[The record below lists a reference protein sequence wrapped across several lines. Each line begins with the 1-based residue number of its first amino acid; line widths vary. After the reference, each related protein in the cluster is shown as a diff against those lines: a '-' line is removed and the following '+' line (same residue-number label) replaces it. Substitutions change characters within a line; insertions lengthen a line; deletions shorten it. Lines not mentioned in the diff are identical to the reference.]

1 MKLPVRETLSL
12 IDETQ
17 KRVPASHHQM
27 ARRTL
32 PMKIAVCMKRVPD
45 TATRLTFT
53 ADGQSVDTSEV
64 QWVISP
70 YDEFAIEEGLRIRE
84 RAGEGSV
91 TVITIGPEGASKE
104 IRQALGMGADD
115 GVLAVCDEPL
125 DPIQTARSLA
135 AILADRAD
143 DVVLFGKQ
151 SVDSQGAQVGALVA
165 RLLDRPFV
173 NDIAAIEVGDGQ
185 VRIERDVRRRTRDH
199 RRAATDRGRRR
210 QEPQRTSIPETQG
223 HHAGEEEV
231 DRQGHATSR
240 RTVPPD
246 HRRHSSCC
254 KTRRSDRR

>member
-1 MKLPVRETLSL
+1 
-12 IDETQ
+12 
-17 KRVPASHHQM
+17 
-27 ARRTL
+27 
-32 PMKIAVCMKRVPD
+32 MKIAVCMKRVPD

-173 NDIAAIEVGDGQ
+173 NDIAAIEVSDGQ
-185 VRIERDVRRRTRDH
+185 VRIERDADG
-199 RRAATDRGRRR
+199 GRETIEGPLPIVVGADKSLN
-210 QEPQRTSIPETQG
+210 EPRYPKLKDIMQAKKKSIDKVTPQ
-223 HHAGEEEV
+223 AGEPSLRTTAVTPPAARPEGRIVGEGPEAVDELIRLLREEAKV
-231 DRQGHATSR
+231 I
-240 RTVPPD
+240 
-246 HRRHSSCC
+246 
-254 KTRRSDRR
+254 